1 MNSFTLRSSERWVLH
16 GDVSPDVLNKF
27 AYLGQKLSWEHTD
40 ISQKEFIDFIEL
52 IPTNSD
58 IKHIPL
64 IIKKLSNLKK
74 IIIPTWFVPELH
86 HEALPKSVNTII
98 IGLLNE
104 ISKKK

>member
-27 AYLGQKLSWEHTD
+27 AYLGRKLSWEHTD

-64 IIKKLSNLKK
+64 IIKELSNLKK
-74 IIIPTWFVPELH
+74 IIIPTCLCRNYIMKHCLSPL
-86 HEALPKSVNTII
+86 IQ
-98 IGLLNE
+98 LLLVY
-104 ISKKK
+104 